1 MGIGELGTGESGEEG
16 KGADEDAFAEDGELL
31 RCAEVESRRLCT
43 MTRAAGREVLAK
55 ARSRTSAW
63 GAEAAVRLLLLEELH
78 AWPSTPCAALTAIL
92 RDMMLLDPHPRRVK
106 VEERQDEGLAKRA
119 VHEKKSSLKPRDLEE
134 WTLYFNRVFASEPIQ
149 IFLHFCSIRA
159 DKRPCSPGA

>member
-1 MGIGELGTGESGEEG
+1 M
-16 KGADEDAFAEDGELL
+16 
-31 RCAEVESRRLCT
+31 
-43 MTRAAGREVLAK
+43 LAK

-106 VEERQDEGLAKRA
+106 VEERQDESWQKAWQSELCN
-119 VHEKKSSLKPRDLEE
+119 EEKSSLKPRDLEE

-149 IFLHFCSIRA
+149 IFLHFCSNRA
-159 DKRPCSPGA
+159 DKRPCSSGVTKRSAFSPRSRAVQRDHE